1 MIYLKDFKQGRL
13 LYEALDSDV
22 RLGILDELLQKG
34 ELNLAYFAKRFNVSN
49 GAITAH
55 VKKLHAAG
63 LIEIST
69 RSEERRVGKE
79 CRSRWSPYH

>member
-34 ELNLAYFAKRFNVSN
+34 ELDRKSV
-49 GAITAH
+49 
-55 VKKLHAAG
+55 V
-63 LIEIST
+63 
-69 RSEERRVGKE
+69 
-79 CRSRWSPYH
+79 

>member
-55 VKKLHAAG
+55 VKKLHAAV
-63 LIEIST
+63 
-69 RSEERRVGKE
+69 VGDPRDAE
-79 CRSRWSPYH
+79 DLFAGGGQDRH